1 MSERTVISMTPVK
14 VSIQVDPRID
24 PLDTYDDGSEDFA
37 SATTEVRRARIV
49 CALVGGEKAFQRFIA
64 DTYSDTEGEVRYA
77 LGVLQERCDE
87 ADRVLAAL
95 FPPTK

>member
-1 MSERTVISMTPVK
+1 MSERTVISQTPVK

-24 PLDTYDDGSEDFA
+24 SLDMYDGGEDFA

-49 CALVGGEKAFQRFIA
+49 CALVGGDNALERLIS

-77 LGVLQERCDE
+77 LGVLQERCDD